1 MSSFRDTIRESIQKD
16 LSEDFSHPMWSALI
30 NEIAIESE
38 LHPDEDRD
46 EIINVLVER
55 IFNT

>member
-1 MSSFRDTIRESIQKD
+1 MSSFRDTIRENIQKD
-16 LSEDFSHPMWSALI
+16 LSEDFSHPMRSALI